1 MRAQS
6 VQNWL
11 GKARLFGYNFKQRLK
26 AMGSVLGGHAEN
38 RNLILQGYDDERSM
52 QGNVQGIWCSH
63 ISYHG
68 IQYVVMFEQ

>member
-1 MRAQS
+1 
-6 VQNWL
+6 
-11 GKARLFGYNFKQRLK
+11 
-26 AMGSVLGGHAEN
+26 MGSVLGGHAEN